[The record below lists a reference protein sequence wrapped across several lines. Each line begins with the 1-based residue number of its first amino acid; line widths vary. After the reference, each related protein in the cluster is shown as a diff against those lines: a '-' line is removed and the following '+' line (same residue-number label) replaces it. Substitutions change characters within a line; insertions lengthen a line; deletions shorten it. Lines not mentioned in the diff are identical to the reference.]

1 MAYGFTL
8 LWKLFKSGLL
18 ATNAVT
24 ILHKQRFLRKYHLAE
39 VDRSA
44 SASAM
49 KNQVVGLI
57 AAVAYL
63 RGPLIVL
70 NTLTCVIEILL

>member
-1 MAYGFTL
+1 M
-8 LWKLFKSGLL
+8 FKSGLL

-24 ILHKQRFLRKYHLAE
+24 ILHRQRFLRKYQLEE
-39 VDRSA
+39 VDRSP

-49 KNQVVGLI
+49 KNQLVGLI
-57 AAVAYL
+57 AAAAYL

-70 NTLTCVIEILL
+70 NTLTCIVALFP

>member
-1 MAYGFTL
+1 MRRY
-8 LWKLFKSGLL
+8 
-18 ATNAVT
+18 
-24 ILHKQRFLRKYHLAE
+24 QDQLAE

-70 NTLTCVIEILL
+70 NTLTCIIEMLP

>member
-1 MAYGFTL
+1 MKNTVSRTHATL
-8 LWKLFKSGLL
+8 IMFGRRYF
-18 ATNAVT
+18 AD
-24 ILHKQRFLRKYHLAE
+24 QLAE

-49 KNQVVGLI
+49 KNQVVGLV

-70 NTLTCVIEILL
+70 NLLTCIIGMLT